1 MNYLYAMKYL
11 TGLLLIL
18 CCIAAQAQFIPANLK
33 LDISAGNHFKHSQMT
48 DGYAI
53 KTSALHNV
61 TGGLTYAFRTNLSF
75 RSEFSLDMNRPQGG
89 SAYFKNDYFRTTFG
103 VSTDLLQIRFSQ
115 SGEFKNAARL
125 WQDKFKVHG
134 FLGVGAGAMVNKVKF
149 DREYDKTIFLYDY
162 MFNVVGSI
170 MPTYY
175 FNRYTAVFARVAM
188 IGHIKQ
194 AYKFDM
200 MDYNPNPFFDGGF
213 MNIGLGFS
221 FTPFKSNVGARAIN

>member
-1 MNYLYAMKYL
+1 MKYL
-11 TGLLLIL
+11 TGLFFIF
-18 CCIAAQAQFIPANLK
+18 CFIGMRAQFIPANLK
-33 LDISAGNHFKHSQMT
+33 LDISSGNHFKHSQLT
-48 DGYAI
+48 EGYSI
-53 KTSALHNV
+53 KTSALHNMV
-61 TGGLTYAFRTNLSF
+61 AGISYLAKPNLSF
-75 RSEFSLDMNRPQGG
+75 RSEFSLDMNRPGEE
-89 SAYFKNDYFRTTFG
+89 SSYLKNDYFRATFG
-103 VSTDLLQIRFSQ
+103 VSADLLQIRFKQ

-134 FLGVGAGAMVNKVKF
+134 FVGIGAGAMVNKVKF
-149 DREYDKTIFLYDY
+149 DREYDKSIFLYDY

-194 AYKFDM
+194 AYNFDM

-213 MNIGLGFS
+213 MNLGIGLS
-221 FTPFKSNVGARAIN
+221 FTPFKSNMGARAIN

>member
-1 MNYLYAMKYL
+1 MKYL
-11 TGLLLIL
+11 TCLFLVI
-18 CCIAAQAQFIPANLK
+18 CFFEVEAQLIPANLK
-33 LDISAGNHFKHSQMT
+33 LDISTGNHFNHSQLT
-48 DGYAI
+48 EGHTI
-53 KTSALHNV
+53 KSSALHNLMA
-61 TGGLTYAFRTNLSF
+61 GFSYAFKPNLSF
-75 RSEFSLDMNRPQGG
+75 RSELSMDMNRPNSG
-89 SAYFKNDYFRTTFG
+89 SAYFKNDYFRTSFG
-103 VSTDLLQIRFSQ
+103 VSADLLQIRFSQ

-134 FLGVGAGAMVNKVKF
+134 FLGIGVGAMVNKVKF

-175 FNRYTAVFARVAM
+175 FNRYTAVFARLAM

-200 MDYNPNPFFDGGF
+200 MDYNPNPSFDGGF
-213 MNIGLGFS
+213 MNFGIGIS
-221 FTPFKSNVGARAIN
+221 FTPFKSNVGARTNN